1 MGTMTEPV
9 LASNPI
15 RAADPRYRA
24 DPLADDAIA
33 RILCGCDGPA
43 RDAAIGHVNRE
54 LAGWTS
60 NAVLDGWRASPAT
73 PAPIGAA
80 LEDFVRAARSL
91 PAWADPARIAAA
103 EAVFVEMSM
112 LSCTLLFCASLPEC
126 YVPVDLAS
134 VLHTAGQLERHTD
147 YRVRSTAAM
156 IFPVMLRGGLTA
168 PEGGGV
174 AQVLK
179 VRLIHATIRHLIMR
193 GNPAIAMASGAA
205 AAPIAPLPDADGAPQ
220 RDLYHILYARGWNV
234 QQHGLPCNQEE
245 LAYTLLTFHYV
256 FLRSLRRLGLALT
269 PAEEGAYLHAWNVV
283 GHLLGIEPDLLVQDM
298 DAAKGLFERLQARG
312 LDTAQAGALPYGAAD
327 PRPALAGALM
337 KAMQDE
343 IPLRVLKPF
352 PVLLTRYLCG
362 RANAC
367 ALGLMGPVSL
377 LSHALFV
384 VLMGAVRGVDWL
396 VRRFVPGFSFSRLV
410 SRILGYR
417 LTVKLLMDQTR
428 PLKLPD
434 ALLDGV
440 DEAVRGWHHDPKAPA
455 WMNRLELR
463 LRPATPNTSAS
474 TTPASTTPASTTS
487 YHHET
492 T

>member
-1 MGTMTEPV
+1 MGV
-9 LASNPI
+9 LLDPALTLGQ
-15 RAADPRYRA
+15 AADPRYRA

-33 RILCGCDGPA
+33 RILAGRDGQQ
-43 RDAAIGHVNRE
+43 RYDAIAVVNRE
-54 LAGWTS
+54 IVAWTT
-60 NAVLDGWRASPAT
+60 NGVLDGWRASPGT
-73 PAPIGAA
+73 PPDIAAA
-80 LEDFVRAARSL
+80 LEDFVQAARSL
-91 PAWADPARIAAA
+91 PDWADRTLIGEA

-134 VLHTAGQLERHTD
+134 VLHTAGQLEQHTD

-193 GNPAIAMASGAA
+193 GNPAAVMASGEPAA
-205 AAPIAPLPDADGAPQ
+205 TLAELAPDGPGGSSS
-220 RDLYHILYARGWNV
+220 LYRALYARGWDAA
-234 QQHGLPCNQEE
+234 QHGLPINQEE

-269 PAEEGAYLHAWNVV
+269 AAEEKAYLHGWNVV
-283 GHLLGIEPDLLVQDM
+283 GHLLGIEPGLLVADM
-298 DAAKGLFERLQARG
+298 DAAEQLFARLQARG
-312 LDTAQAGALPYGAAD
+312 IDAARAGALPYGTPD
-327 PRPALAGALM
+327 PRPALANALM

-343 IPLRVLKPF
+343 IPLRLLKPF
-352 PVLLTRYLCG
+352 PTLLTRYLCG
-362 RANAC
+362 RGNAR
-367 ALGLMGPVSL
+367 ALGLMGPVSIV
-377 LSHALFV
+377 SHALFV
-384 VLMGAVRGVDWL
+384 ALMGTVRGIDWL
-396 VRRFVPGFSFSRLV
+396 VRRLVPGFSISRLV

-428 PLKLPD
+428 PLKLPE
-434 ALLDGV
+434 ALLGGV
-440 DEAVRGWHHDPKAPA
+440 DQAVRAWHHDPKAPA

-463 LRPATPNTSAS
+463 LRPAPGAAS
-474 TTPASTTPASTTS
+474 TSRKTP
-487 YHHET
+487 
-492 T
+492 